1 MEIKMNKINRIK
13 HLVLIILT
21 ILVFTQKVYSQEN
34 ADTIISTRTPEVNL
48 LDSIVR
54 AENAVQIDSLI
65 GANSALKEL
74 LRESQKEIET
84 KNREVTDLKRK
95 IEDLQSITIKRLE
108 SSNDTLQRRLISM
121 ASNFLYIP
129 YEEYSIE
136 EIAIPAFLS
145 TKGTPA
151 YTRYQNRLP
160 LLQNYKSDIESL
172 INSLSQMEKDLA
184 IGLTAMRNQKANEH
198 LNNLQVSS
206 IYQRYTSY
214 DDWENT
220 YLGGQIQKICE
231 LLKFPTEQTSSKL
244 KTIRTNL
251 EGLLNNN

>member
-1 MEIKMNKINRIK
+1 MEIKMNRIK
-13 HLVLIILT
+13 PLGLIIVIILT
-21 ILVFTQKVYSQEN
+21 FSQKVYSQEN
-34 ADTIISTRTPEVNL
+34 VDTIIITKISEVDL
-48 LDSIVR
+48 PDSIVR
-54 AENAVQIDSLI
+54 VLAENTAQIDSLTR
-65 GANSALKEL
+65 ANSALKGL
-74 LRESQKEIET
+74 LRESQQET
-84 KNREVTDLKRK
+84 EAKNREVTNLKRK
-95 IEDLQSITIKRLE
+95 IEELQSITINRLE
-108 SSNDTLQRRLISM
+108 ASNDTLQRRLISI

-160 LLQNYKSDIESL
+160 LLQNYKSDVVSL
-172 INSLSQMEKDLA
+172 VNSLSQMEKDLA
-184 IGLTAMRNQKANEH
+184 IGLTPMRNQKANEH

-206 IYQRYTSY
+206 IYQRYTTY

-220 YLGGQIQKICE
+220 YLGRQLRSIVR
-231 LLKFPTEQTSSKL
+231 LLKSPTEQTSSKL

-251 EGLLNNN
+251 EGLLKND

>member
-1 MEIKMNKINRIK
+1 MNRIK
-13 HLVLIILT
+13 PLILIIVIILT
-21 ILVFTQKVYSQEN
+21 FTHNVYSQES
-34 ADTIISTRTPEVNL
+34 ADTLISTKTSEVAIPDSLVKL
-48 LDSIVR
+48 L
-54 AENAVQIDSLI
+54 AEKTAQIDSLTRV
-65 GANSALKEL
+65 NSALKDL
-74 LRESQKEIET
+74 VRESQQET
-84 KNREVTDLKRK
+84 DSKNREIANLKHN

-108 SSNDTLQRRLISM
+108 ASNDTLQRRLISM

-151 YTRYQNRLP
+151 YARYQNRLP
-160 LLQNYKSDIESL
+160 LLQHYKSDVESL
-172 INSLSQMEKDLA
+172 VKSLSQMEKDLE

-206 IYQRYTSY
+206 VYQRYTSY

-220 YLGGQIQKICE
+220 YLGEQLKSISG
-231 LLKFPTEQTSSKL
+231 LLKSPTDQTSSKL

-251 EGLLNNN
+251 EGLLKNN